1 MSGAVFVPE
10 HRWQPEGL
18 SRLDSLKKAGKVRA
32 FYEGLSDAAKQ
43 ALKYKW
49 DFWAR
54 PAQMLP
60 PPETV
65 PTRLGWKY
73 WILLAGRGYG
83 KTRVAA
89 EAVRVLVEAEKVK
102 RIALVAPTYRDV
114 VHTMIQGESGLMSV
128 FPDGGSVRLRFV
140 KQDAAVYFMRGSRT
154 IATAFVYTGEEPE
167 RQRGKQHDFTWF
179 DELGAF
185 KYLKDV
191 WELFVAGHRLGAN
204 PRGIFTTTP
213 RSNLL
218 QIDGLL
224 NHPRAVTTFG
234 TSQENRDNLAPD
246 TIETLESIY
255 RDTDFAS
262 QELGG
267 VLRLDDSGSLFKS
280 DWLERHRAKPEHVQK
295 TTGQVAVQ
303 GVPIL
308 KFAVV
313 VDPSGSSK
321 NTACECGI
329 TVVGLGAD
337 GNAYLFADLSKRTS
351 PEDWARI
358 AVLASVEWHGAQIVY
373 EKNFGDEMVGA
384 VIRNVAKDLGFKVTT
399 IPVEAVSDKVKRA
412 MLVSPLVQKGKFR
425 LVGYFGPLERQLT
438 TWQPGR
444 GDSPDRL
451 DSFVWAGIHLLL
463 KQSVR
468 SFSGGQSISIY

>member
-18 SRLDSLKKAGKVRA
+18 SRLDSLRVSGKLRP
-32 FYEGLSDAAKQ
+32 FYDSLSDSAKRM
-43 ALKYKW
+43 LRYKW
-49 DFWAR
+49 DIWAR
-54 PAQMLP
+54 PKQLLP
-60 PPETV
+60 PPHVV
-65 PTRLGWKY
+65 PDRLGWKY
-73 WILLAGRGYG
+73 WVNLAGRGCG

-89 EAVRVLVEAEKVK
+89 EAVRSLIESEQVK

-114 VHTMIQGESGLMSV
+114 VHTMIKGESGLMSV
-128 FPDGGSVRLRFV
+128 FPEGGSIRLRFV
-140 KQDAAVYFMRGSRT
+140 KQDAAVYFTRGSRT
-154 IATAFVYTGEEPE
+154 VATAFVYTGEEPE
-167 RQRGKQHDFTWF
+167 RLRGPQHDFAWF

-185 KYLKDV
+185 KYLPDV
-191 WELFVAGHRLGAN
+191 WQLFVAGHRLGAN

-218 QIDGLL
+218 KIKGLL
-224 NHPRAVTTFG
+224 DHPRAVTTFG
-234 TSQENRDNLAPD
+234 TSQENRNNLAPD

-255 RDTDFAS
+255 EDTDFAA
-262 QELGG
+262 QELNG
-267 VLRLDDSGSLFKS
+267 VLYLDDSGSLFKS

-295 TTGQVAVQ
+295 TTGQVTVQ

-358 AVLASVEWHGAQIVY
+358 AVLASVEWYGAQIVY

-384 VIRNVAKDLGFKVTT
+384 VIRNVAKDLGVKVTT

-412 MLVSPLVQKGKFR
+412 MLVSPLVQKGRFR
-425 LVGYFGPLERQLT
+425 LVGYFGKLEKQLT
-438 TWQPGR
+438 TWQPGT
-444 GDSPDRL
+444 GSPDRL

-463 KQSVR
+463 KQTPRGIVS
-468 SFSGGQSISIY
+468 